1 MSRKN
6 DDAPLRQSAKQR
18 PGGRTLEVTQRIF
31 DATVTLIEE
40 EGFAAV
46 TFQKVAERAGVGRA
60 TLYRR
65 WNNSAL
71 LVADALAATATDR
84 IQIPDEGAL
93 RADLFA
99 LLGGIGK
106 FLESPT
112 GKASLAATLAARQHP
127 GFEDHARQ
135 LWQTRA
141 SEVMPVFERAKQR
154 GELSATD
161 DAEALFSLLAGSLYL
176 RVIVMAQPI
185 SADWVERVVR
195 QALKH

>member
-6 DDAPLRQSAKQR
+6 DEAPLRQTAKLR

-31 DATVTLIEE
+31 DATVNLIEE
-40 EGFAAV
+40 GGFAAV
-46 TFQKVAERAGVGRA
+46 TFQNVAERAGVGRA

-112 GKASLAATLAARQHP
+112 GKAFLAATLAARQHP

-135 LWQTRA
+135 LWQARA
-141 SEVMPVFERAKQR
+141 SEVMPVFERARQR

-185 SADWVERVVR
+185 SADWIERVVR